1 MKIADISGRQL
12 WNQNIQIILYVCN
25 KLIKVNG
32 QLFLEEI
39 IYPNNCLDIILIDR
53 KFFKR
58 RIRIC
63 RSTYGIISNV
73 PLIKQN
79 TV

>member
-1 MKIADISGRQL
+1 M
-12 WNQNIQIILYVCN
+12 
-25 KLIKVNG
+25 
-32 QLFLEEI
+32 FLEEI